1 MCFPFPSVDRALE
14 SEIAKVS
21 GTRSGE
27 TCWVPKS
34 CPIFYP
40 SCGVK
45 QRWTNPAVPLKFPG
59 SLLQRRPEESGLGG
73 AAWAW
78 ESAFKQA
85 PLETQ
90 VLGGQ

>member
-1 MCFPFPSVDRALE
+1 MWGQAEMDKSSRA
-14 SEIAKVS
+14 SEIP
-21 GTRSGE
+21 GE
-27 TCWVPKS
+27 
-34 CPIFYP
+34 
-40 SCGVK
+40 
-45 QRWTNPAVPLKFPG
+45 L
-59 SLLQRRPEESGLGG
+59 LLQRRPEESGLGG

>member
-1 MCFPFPSVDRALE
+1 MLGSQILSHFLSIMWGQAEMDKSSRA
-14 SEIAKVS
+14 SEIP
-21 GTRSGE
+21 GE
-27 TCWVPKS
+27 
-34 CPIFYP
+34 
-40 SCGVK
+40 
-45 QRWTNPAVPLKFPG
+45 L
-59 SLLQRRPEESGLGG
+59 LLQRRPEESGLGG